1 MCEQT
6 ESVFADE
13 GILFSILSFGGSDST
28 SNCIFLSKWHK
39 DTLTSDESFK
49 WRLERLHVEKGIYFP
64 PRLPP
69 KTSWKSLYFELSKRQ
84 SLWEKTSSVSTHKF
98 NIQVSARFKPK
109 GLSSNIS
116 NMSKVGYNHSK
127 KFKLPLHQRLA
138 LIRLDN
144 KVSSNKEALKI
155 LSNQGDWFR
164 EKWAGMMEEE
174 KKDQED
180 NVNVSFSC
188 SSSSSSEG
196 KGKSGDAPTPG
207 ISGGVHFIDT
217 ENNCVILVDPTKG
230 LREFQFDHVMD
241 SSKSQEYT
249 YNSSTMPLV
258 VDFFNGFNATC
269 LVYGQTGSGKTH
281 TMFGPSGGYFD
292 SGRIDKQEDWGIV
305 PRVCSEVFEAI
316 EFRKEHLNIDIEA
329 SVTASYIE
337 VYGSEVIDLLKDGA
351 QCGQSRVAA
360 QRYVLDGSAEVP
372 VTSLRDSLMLL
383 NRGSDQKR
391 TAATAMN
398 ERSSRA
404 HTLFILT
411 LRQKCVQSGVS
422 ATSRLIL
429 ADLGG
434 SEQIKKSL
442 PTSRSLQS
450 DEIEDDEESTTTNVS
465 SDSNKDRLN
474 EAVNINLGLLA
485 LKRCV
490 QALNSR
496 RPRHHIPYSE
506 NKLTMMLSSGLGGD
520 SKTSIVVC
528 AAQEEEHGAETI
540 SAMKFGQSCGKVSN
554 TTISKANMLKGLLAQ
569 IDEKIARCEENI
581 KKHERWEIRRERRV
595 DRMDCVDLRNTT
607 VLVGAENYR
616 IELEELLH
624 KRAELTGAHVVH

>member
-1 MCEQT
+1 MNEQT
-6 ESVFADE
+6 ELVFADE
-13 GILFSILSFGGSDST
+13 GILFLILSFAGGQST
-28 SNCIFLSKWHK
+28 SKCIFLSKWHQ
-39 DTLTSDESFK
+39 DTLTSEESFK
-49 WRLERLHVEKGIYFP
+49 WRLERLHIEKGIYSP
-64 PRLPP
+64 SRLPP
-69 KTSWKSLYFELSKRQ
+69 KTSWKSLYLELIKRQ

-109 GLSSNIS
+109 GLASSMKQN
-116 NMSKVGYNHSK
+116 GYNNNK

-155 LSNQGDWFR
+155 LSDQGDWFR
-164 EKWAGMMEEE
+164 DKWAGMGEE
-174 KKDQED
+174 KKDDSPE
-180 NVNVSFSC
+180 
-188 SSSSSSEG
+188 
-196 KGKSGDAPTPG
+196 KSKNASPPG

-217 ENNCVILVDPTKG
+217 ESNCVILVDPTKG

-241 SSKSQEYT
+241 GSKSQEYT
-249 YNSSTMPLV
+249 YDSSTMPLV

-292 SGRIDKQEDWGIV
+292 SERQEKQQDWGIV
-305 PRVCSEVFEAI
+305 PRVCLEVFEAI
-316 EFRKEHLNIDIEA
+316 EFRKKHLNIDIEA

-337 VYGSEVIDLLKDGA
+337 VYGSEVIDLLKNGA

-372 VTSLRDSLMLL
+372 ITSLRDSLILL
-383 NRGSDQKR
+383 NQGSDQKR

-442 PTSRSLQS
+442 PHNQSLNS
-450 DEIEDDEESTTTNVS
+450 GEVGEDESTTNIS
-465 SDSNKDRLN
+465 LGSDEDRLS

-490 QALNSR
+490 KALNSR

-520 SKTSIVVC
+520 SKTSVVVC
-528 AAQEEEHGAETI
+528 AAQEEEHGVETI

-569 IDEKIARCEENI
+569 IDEKIAKCEENI
-581 KKHERWEIRRERRV
+581 KKNERWEIRRERRV
-595 DRMDCVDLRNTT
+595 DSMDCVDLRNTT

-616 IELEELLH
+616 IELEDLLQ
-624 KRAELTGAHVVH
+624 KRAELTGTQFGH